1 MMEAA
6 RSGSDYSF
14 FLVDLSMGK
23 VRRRAKVRREGNE
36 EKRGHFEENFED
48 FRFQS

>member
-1 MMEAA
+1 MAGIVFFSCRFVDGKSEAE
-6 RSGSDYSF
+6 
-14 FLVDLSMGK
+14 GK
-23 VRRRAKVRREGNE
+23 SEAKVRREENE